1 MYPRIIP
8 TTFFESKYKIPT
20 ENEIMPKF
28 KPETTSRWVK
38 NLEKKV
44 CVLLVGHN
52 SSQILWNNWS
62 KLLCDVWS
70 QDDFEHEEVEIIW
83 ILNLFYVKIDLTIL
97 SIISTLVQY
106 SLILQN
112 IFTTYNCPY
121 IFLCCSSHTKSK
133 AFYTAYVTY
142 YYYLGQ
148 TMYL

>member
-1 MYPRIIP
+1 
-8 TTFFESKYKIPT
+8 
-20 ENEIMPKF
+20 MPKF

-38 NLEKKV
+38 KLEKKSV
-44 CVLLVGHN
+44 CYWWGTIHHKFCEIIGISFFVWCLE
-52 SSQILWNNWS
+52 IA
-62 KLLCDVWS
+62 WS

-133 AFYTAYVTY
+133 AFYSAYVTY